1 MTIQQSLNFYHL
13 RNTNEILK
21 NIIYIVVY
29 YATVTYFSLITI
41 KHVYVIHSS
50 DNVDYGIQI
59 KRSNANKFCLY
70 TSVFIYYYT
79 LCKYG

>member
-21 NIIYIVVY
+21 NIYIVVY
-29 YATVTYFSLITI
+29 YATVTYVSLMTI
-41 KHVYVIHSS
+41 KHVCVIHSS

-59 KRSNANKFCLY
+59 KR
-70 TSVFIYYYT
+70 
-79 LCKYG
+79 